1 VERGATQAAGTP
13 LFQAAGWIEPRPTPI
28 IVSALTDG
36 VIEKLLVVEGQAVQA
51 GEPIAHLID
60 ADAKIALQF
69 AEAELHHH
77 EAEVSQANVAIKAAK
92 TRLEHPVHLEAALAE
107 AAANLAKLETERTN
121 LPFQIRAAEARQVL
135 AKLDWET
142 KSGAGPGAVPARTL
156 AQSQAELATA
166 IANLEEL
173 QQRRTSLDREIV
185 ALTARRDAVRKQLE
199 LKTDEIRQL
208 EEANVSLAIA
218 QSRVHEAQASLAVV
232 RLRIE
237 RLAIKAP
244 QAGRVLSLNGRPGK
258 RVSGL
263 DPNSLADM
271 STVAVL
277 YDPKSL
283 QVRADVPL
291 DQVGKIVPGHPARI
305 ETEALPGKA
314 LDGGV
319 LQPTGQADIQKNTL
333 QVKVA
338 ITEPSPVLKPEM
350 LARVTFLAGAPPAD
364 TPKTE
369 TLRLFVPRPLIET
382 GPEGSRLWVADA
394 SGVARLRHVQPGI
407 TARDDLIEIIDGV
420 TATDKLIV
428 SGRDGLQDGVR
439 ITISG
444 EDANLGIS
452 LGTQHGGMKMERRTT
467 EKK

>member
-1 VERGATQAAGTP
+1 MSSGVDLRQLAVRRDAPVSLSRRRHLPTRIVLPAAILAGFFGLAVYALRDRLAPPRAVTIVPVVVERGATQAAGTP

-77 EAEVSQANVAIKAAK
+77 EAEVWQANVAIKAAK

-142 KSGAGPGAVPARTL
+142 KSSAGPGAAPARTL

-208 EEANVSLAIA
+208 EEANVALAIA

-237 RLAIKAP
+237 RLTIKAP
-244 QAGRVLSLNGRPGK
+244 QAGRVLTLTGRPGK

-291 DQVGKIVPGHPARI
+291 DQVG
-305 ETEALPGKA
+305 
-314 LDGGV
+314 
-319 LQPTGQADIQKNTL
+319 
-333 QVKVA
+333 
-338 ITEPSPVLKPEM
+338 
-350 LARVTFLAGAPPAD
+350 
-364 TPKTE
+364 
-369 TLRLFVPRPLIET
+369 
-382 GPEGSRLWVADA
+382 
-394 SGVARLRHVQPGI
+394 
-407 TARDDLIEIIDGV
+407 
-420 TATDKLIV
+420 
-428 SGRDGLQDGVR
+428 
-439 ITISG
+439 
-444 EDANLGIS
+444 
-452 LGTQHGGMKMERRTT
+452 
-467 EKK
+467 